1 MRACKKGS
9 THSVLSCSAKYSIMV
24 IMPGPAILES
34 SSGIPFTADLMVI
47 PVMTEFPELSID
59 FSAPHM

>member
-1 MRACKKGS
+1 
-9 THSVLSCSAKYSIMV
+9 
-24 IMPGPAILES
+24 MPGPAILES